1 REAGLKNTQAIKAV
15 ELAKEAKRE
24 TSAFEQA
31 WLKAFNL
38 ESLDQPFIPKFSQ
51 EVQEA
56 LEPVLKGE
64 QIKLTRGSL
73 AKLEKRQREEFLPLI
88 KPTLEEPNAV
98 LDNGRGI
105 LFIKEFIDPDKNRYF
120 MSVAKN
126 YDGEWI
132 FSSHMRK
139 DFSTIKNEFA
149 RSKVLYTGFSG
160 GEVAGASDILES
172 GGTAIKP
179 SDLQINTPPS
189 HGSALNPASKNTK
202 PPLKT
207 PKIEPNPAFGQHFKE
222 FELKGAQAVA
232 KLLQE
237 QRGQVAGA
245 FYREDLGYIDLVWG
259 NVGVGKTKGIGLSK
273 ILDKHADDF
282 KGFVGNTPEE
292 KVASGIKKIID
303 QGELKEVD
311 GVKTIYLNH
320 KENIFKVGLSQG
332 WDHEG
337 NNHWVITAY
346 KVRTPSVQLSDQAQP
361 SKGMGY
367 SSPKGEHDSTKP
379 PLKVQARPWGNG
391 VSAEPEEIVKIVR
404 QTFGPV
410 AMQRL
415 EFSIKHHK
423 GQIGEYK
430 EELKRLRTEHAQMLE
445 GTHPYH
451 TLDPEHNQAI
461 IEAIK
466 KRENTAKLVIES
478 FQAKIQTAQNTLEAY
493 RIWKEVKDNLTPL
506 EELKINFYN
515 TERLAR
521 ENVAGASGNAR
532 LIERLQG
539 EVSTQKYLAGLSEE
553 CAPLIEKHHNTP
565 KKTTQHKQTAQNK
578 RQLSHRSLDVFNN
591 RQFTYCKFDRANA
604 HSKFSMLDQVVGGY
618 NNPINSH
625 VVGGLYYR

>member
-1 REAGLKNTQAIKAV
+1 MPRLAFEGVSAKKLTDVNV
-15 ELAKEAKRE
+15 YDFAKELITSTQNPTQSVMRVASLLPELEKKSAQASQALANTPEMQILQRAQSRSVGGIKEGLE
-24 TSAFEQA
+24 TETITQQE

-38 ESLDQPFIPKFSQ
+38 KSLDEPFIPKFSQ

-73 AKLEKRQREEFLPLI
+73 AKLAKRQREEFLPLI

-126 YDGEWI
+126 YDGEWV
-132 FSSHMRK
+132 FSSHIRK
-139 DFSTIKNEFA
+139 DFSAIKNEFA

-189 HGSALNPASKNTK
+189 HGSALNPISKN
-202 PPLKT
+202 
-207 PKIEPNPAFGQHFKE
+207 
-222 FELKGAQAVA
+222 
-232 KLLQE
+232 
-237 QRGQVAGA
+237 
-245 FYREDLGYIDLVWG
+245 
-259 NVGVGKTKGIGLSK
+259 
-273 ILDKHADDF
+273 
-282 KGFVGNTPEE
+282 
-292 KVASGIKKIID
+292 
-303 QGELKEVD
+303 
-311 GVKTIYLNH
+311 
-320 KENIFKVGLSQG
+320 
-332 WDHEG
+332 
-337 NNHWVITAY
+337 
-346 KVRTPSVQLSDQAQP
+346 
-361 SKGMGY
+361 
-367 SSPKGEHDSTKP
+367 TKP